1 MTSRTAVTAAPI
13 LPVLANRW
21 SPRSLD
27 ENHEISDQDLL
38 SILEAGRWAPSGNNV
53 QPWRFS
59 TAKRGSDLFGKIAA
73 HLGGFNGAWS
83 PKCSAYV
90 VISAFANGDISQPG
104 STSQFDAGLATA
116 QILIQA
122 EGLGLHGHVMGG
134 IDHLA
139 LHAELGYPENL
150 AVLVVLA
157 IGKGAPAELLE
168 GGAYDREV
176 AARTRLP
183 IEEVVLHGLPS
194 AK

>member
-1 MTSRTAVTAAPI
+1 MDA
-13 LPVLANRW
+13 
-21 SPRSLD
+21 
-27 ENHEISDQDLL
+27 NHEISDQDLL
-38 SILEAGRWAPSGNNV
+38 SLVEAGRWAPSAMNV

-59 TAKRGSDLFGKIAA
+59 VAKRGSELFGKIAA
-73 HLGGFNGAWS
+73 HLGGFNSAWS

-90 VISAFANGDISQPG
+90 VVSAFTNGDENQPG
-104 STSQFDAGLATA
+104 TTSQFDAGLSTA

-122 EGLGLHGHVMGG
+122 QGLGLHGHVMGG

-139 LHAELGYPENL
+139 LHTELSYPENL
-150 AVLVVLA
+150 GLLVVIA

-183 IEEVVLHGLPS
+183 LDEIVLHGLPT
-194 AK
+194 A